1 MNFLGIFVD
10 ASWRWA
16 RLACLALLLVF
27 PARATLAQQPDAG
40 LAAQLAALASGRQMA
55 IGGKNIASSEFLVRL
70 YAALGNTRAWGDER
84 NVAALRDAVSRSW
97 EDGLMPSDFHADAL
111 NKPAASH
118 DEQDIIMSDALVRLL
133 YQLYFG
139 KVYPNALDPNWNF
152 ARPLLTRDPAQSI
165 SKALADGKVAEL
177 IDDVRL
183 KHPLYSALKATL
195 QAYTQLDANGGWPA
209 IPDGPA
215 FKPGVEDARVPQL
228 RARLAITGEY
238 SGPPSDSQTFDP
250 ALVKALKTFQT
261 AQGLEADGV
270 GGPATMAALNV
281 SAHQRVEQ
289 IRANLERARWIL
301 RPLGSEMVVVNIAA
315 QRLHLF
321 LKGKKVWSTRVIVG
335 KTYNKTPIFTE
346 PMSVI
351 VFNPTWTVPR
361 SIVRNEIFP
370 KAAANPG
377 YLTANNYYLTD
388 GNGGTVDP
396 AGINWSA
403 YTGASFPYG
412 VVQRPGPNNALGLV
426 KFLFP
431 NRFSVYL
438 HDTPSRQLFAKSER
452 SLSHGCIRVEDPL
465 HLAELILADR
475 LGWNRQKIDA
485 MVATGKLQGVGLKD
499 KLPVLLLYWTV
510 DPTFDGGARFYRDL
524 YGRDPKLLAA
534 LNAPFK
540 PVPPKTV
547 SAPVATGTLAPNN
560 GTEDTAAK

>member
-84 NVAALRDAVSRSW
+84 NVAALRDAVARSW

-111 NKPAASH
+111 NKPTASP
-118 DEQDIIMSDALVRLL
+118 DEQDILMSDALVRLL

-152 ARPLLTRDPAQSI
+152 ARQLLTQDPAQSI
-165 SKALADGKVAEL
+165 SKAIADGKVAQL

-195 QAYTQLDANGGWPA
+195 QAFTQIDANGGWPA
-209 IPDGPA
+209 IPDGPV

-238 SGPPSDSQTFDP
+238 SGPPSDSQAFDP
-250 ALVKALKTFQT
+250 ALVEALKKFQT
-261 AQGLEADGV
+261 AHGLEADGV
-270 GGPATMAALNV
+270 GGPATMGALNV

-289 IRANLERARWIL
+289 IRVNLERARWIL

-321 LKGKKVWSTRVIVG
+321 LKGEKVWSTRVIVG

-351 VFNPTWTVPR
+351 VFNPDWTVPR
-361 SIVRNEIFP
+361 SIVRKEIFP

-388 GNGGTVDP
+388 GNGGVVDP

-438 HDTPSRQLFAKSER
+438 HDTPSRQLFAKSDR

-465 HLAELILADR
+465 RLAELILADR

-485 MVATGKLQGVGLKD
+485 MVATGKLQGVALKD

-547 SAPVATGTLAPNN
+547 SAPVATGTLAPSN
-560 GTEDTAAK
+560 GTDDTAAK

>member
-1 MNFLGIFVD
+1 MAFPGIFAD
-10 ASWRWA
+10 ASWRWT
-16 RLACLALLLVF
+16 RLVCLALLLIF
-27 PARATLAQQPDAG
+27 PGRASLAQQPDAG
-40 LAAQLAALASGRQMA
+40 LSAQLAALASGRQMA
-55 IGGKNIASSEFLVRL
+55 IAGRNIASSEFLVRL
-70 YAALGNTRAWGDER
+70 YAALGNTRAWVDER
-84 NVAALRDAVSRSW
+84 NVAALRDAVARSW

-111 NKPAASH
+111 NKPAASP
-118 DEQDIIMSDALVRLL
+118 DEQDILMSDALVRLL

-152 ARPLLTRDPAQSI
+152 ARPLLTNDPAQTI
-165 SKALADGKVAEL
+165 SKAITDGKVAEL
-177 IDDVRL
+177 IDEIRL

-195 QAYTQLDANGGWPA
+195 QAYTQFEVNGGWSA
-209 IPDGPA
+209 ISDGPVL
-215 FKPGVEDARVPQL
+215 KPEGNDPRIPQL

-238 SGPPSDSQTFDP
+238 SGPPSDRQTFDP
-250 ALVKALKTFQT
+250 PLVEALKKFQT

-270 GGPATMAALNV
+270 GGAATVAALNV
-281 SAHQRVEQ
+281 SVHQRVDQ
-289 IRANLERARWIL
+289 IRVNLERARWIL

-388 GNGGTVDP
+388 GNGGVVDP
-396 AGINWSA
+396 AGINWGA

-438 HDTPSRQLFAKSER
+438 HDTPSRQLFAKSDR

-465 HLAELILADR
+465 HLADLILGDR

-485 MVATGKLQGVGLKD
+485 LVATGKLQSVGLKN

-547 SAPVATGTLAPNN
+547 SAPEAAGSWTPTGGAGATAS
-560 GTEDTAAK
+560 E

>member
-1 MNFLGIFVD
+1 MPFSGIFAD
-10 ASWRWA
+10 ASWRWT
-16 RLACLALLLVF
+16 RLVCLALLLVF
-27 PARATLAQQPDAG
+27 PGRTTLAQQPDG
-40 LAAQLAALASGRQMA
+40 GFAAQLAALAAGRQMA

-70 YAALGNTRAWGDER
+70 YAALGNTRAWTDER
-84 NVAALRDAVSRSW
+84 NVAALRDAVARSW
-97 EDGLMPSDFHADAL
+97 EDGLTPSDFHADAL
-111 NKPAASH
+111 NKPAASP
-118 DEQDIIMSDALVRLL
+118 DEQDILMSDALVRLL

-152 ARPLLTRDPAQSI
+152 ARPLLANDPAQTI
-165 SKALADGKVAEL
+165 SKAIADGKVAEL
-177 IDDVRL
+177 IDNVRL

-195 QAYTQLDANGGWPA
+195 QAYTQFEANGGWPA
-209 IPDGPA
+209 ISDGPVLKPDGNDP
-215 FKPGVEDARVPQL
+215 RIPQL

-238 SGPPSDSQTFDP
+238 SDPPSDSQTFDP
-250 ALVKALKTFQT
+250 PLVAALKKFQT

-281 SAHQRVEQ
+281 SAHQRVDQ
-289 IRANLERARWIL
+289 IRVNLERARWIL

-321 LKGKKVWSTRVIVG
+321 LKGKNVWSTRVIVG

-388 GNGGTVDP
+388 GNGGVVDP
-396 AGINWSA
+396 AGINWGA

-438 HDTPSRQLFAKSER
+438 HDTPSRQLFAKSDR

-465 HLAELILADR
+465 HLADLILGDR

-485 MVATGKLQGVGLKD
+485 LVATGKLQSVGLKN

-547 SAPVATGTLAPNN
+547 SAPGATGAWAPTS
-560 GTEDTAAK
+560 GAGDTAAK

>member
-1 MNFLGIFVD
+1 
-10 ASWRWA
+10 
-16 RLACLALLLVF
+16 
-27 PARATLAQQPDAG
+27 
-40 LAAQLAALASGRQMA
+40 MA
-55 IGGKNIASSEFLVRL
+55 IAGRNIASSEFLVRL
-70 YAALGNTRAWGDER
+70 YAALGNTRAWVDER
-84 NVAALRDAVSRSW
+84 NVAALRDAVARSW

-111 NKPAASH
+111 NKPAASP
-118 DEQDIIMSDALVRLL
+118 DEQDILMSDALVRLL

-152 ARPLLTRDPAQSI
+152 ARPLLTNDPAQTI
-165 SKALADGKVAEL
+165 SKAITDGKVAEL
-177 IDDVRL
+177 IDEIRL

-195 QAYTQLDANGGWPA
+195 QAYTQFEVNGGWSA
-209 IPDGPA
+209 ISDGPVL
-215 FKPGVEDARVPQL
+215 KPEGNDPRIPQL

-250 ALVKALKTFQT
+250 PLVEALKKFQT

-270 GGPATMAALNV
+270 GGAATVAALNV
-281 SAHQRVEQ
+281 SVHQRVDQ
-289 IRANLERARWIL
+289 IRVNLERARWIL

-388 GNGGTVDP
+388 GNGGVVDP
-396 AGINWSA
+396 AGINWGA

-438 HDTPSRQLFAKSER
+438 HDTPSRQLFAKSDR

-465 HLAELILADR
+465 HLADLILGDR

-485 MVATGKLQGVGLKD
+485 LVATGKLQSVGLKN

-524 YGRDPKLLAA
+524 YGRDSRLLAA

-547 SAPVATGTLAPNN
+547 SAPVATGAWAPTS
-560 GTEDTAAK
+560 GAGDAAGDTAAK